1 MANEGRMTKSAWQR
15 LFPKATWRC
24 WRERLRQWEQAA
36 DYDDVNLL
44 ERRIRQLELQVC
56 ELQKKVR

>member
-1 MANEGRMTKSAWQR
+1 MTKSAWQR
-15 LFPKATWRC
+15 LFAKATWRG
-24 WRERLRQWEQAA
+24 WRERLRQWEQAMN
-36 DYDDVNLL
+36 YDDIDLL